1 VIQEART
8 ENANEILS
16 VINRSNREAFR
27 SIIPRSHFRE
37 PVLSLEELL
46 SDFER
51 MAFYVY
57 KSGGTIVGV
66 AALQVESEETG
77 RIRWLYILPGHQR
90 QGIGT
95 ALIAY
100 LERKAGEMGLGRLR
114 LLTVEKARWAVSF
127 YSKMGYRLTA
137 RIERPWGFDVF
148 VEKEV
153 EHLR

>member
-1 VIQEART
+1 MIQEACT
-8 ENANEILS
+8 ENAKEILS
-16 VINRSNREAFR
+16 VINTSNREAFG

-46 SDFER
+46 SDLER

-57 KSGGTIVGV
+57 KCEGTIVGV
-66 AALQVESEETG
+66 AALQVEGEETG
-77 RIRWLYILPGHQR
+77 RIRWLYILPGYQK

-95 ALIAY
+95 ALITY
-100 LERKAGEMGLGRLR
+100 LERKANEMGLRQLR
-114 LLTVEKARWAVSF
+114 LLTAEKARWAVSF

-148 VEKEV
+148 MEKEV
-153 EHLR
+153 ECRR